1 LSFSQFQKREFLDKL
16 EFEKGNLSKMNQ
28 KIVLNR
34 GPKCIG
40 YLSTF
45 PPRECG
51 IANFTNDLIEA
62 IGELG
67 GLKSSVIAINEKSAI
82 YDYDKRVR
90 RKINRDDVEDY
101 VKAAE
106 YVNSSKIE
114 LLVVQHEFGL
124 YGGDYGEHLRFFL
137 QNVKKP
143 VITTLHTVHPNFDQK
158 AIKILRYIVEKSEA
172 IIVIA
177 HAAIDILKQQGISS
191 KKIVVIPHGC
201 PSVKYTK
208 SNVAKESL
216 GLKGR
221 LVASTFGLISRGK
234 GIEYAIQAL
243 PDVIKKEPRIIY
255 LVIGETHPQV
265 KKNEGEEYRNKLTH
279 LVAELGLEEH
289 VRFTNRFITKK
300 ELVNFLQASDIYLTP
315 YISPN
320 QISSG
325 TLIYALGA
333 GKAVVSTPYY
343 HAKEVLANNRG
354 ILCKFKDPD
363 SIAASINS
371 LSDKNFRHEIQRK
384 AYKYSRRFLWKNVAK
399 KYVNLIKSIT
409 EHNEVTYDENFANKT
424 RLPESPYRRCRNAP
438 AFEICNT

>member
-1 LSFSQFQKREFLDKL
+1 VNKTS
-16 EFEKGNLSKMNQ
+16 EKVNYQMIEKFGLVSHAKH
-28 KIVLNR
+28 
-34 GPKCIG
+34 IG
-40 YLSTF
+40 FLSTY

-51 IANFTNDLIEA
+51 IAHFTKDLIDSA
-62 IGELG
+62 AELG
-67 GLKSSVIAINEKSAI
+67 ELKSSVIAINEKGAI
-82 YDYDKRVR
+82 YEYDRRVR
-90 RKINRDDVEDY
+90 WNINRDDVEDY

-124 YGGDYGEHLRFFL
+124 FGGDYGEHLRFFL
-137 QNVKKP
+137 KNVKKP
-143 VITTLHTVHPNFDQK
+143 VITTLHTVQPNFDQK
-158 AIKILRYIVEKSEA
+158 AIKILRYIVERSES

-177 HAAIDILKQQGISS
+177 QAAIDILKQQGISP

-201 PSVKYTK
+201 PSITYPKI
-208 SNVAKESL
+208 NLAKESL

-255 LVIGETHPQV
+255 LIVGETHPQV
-265 KKNEGEEYRNKLTH
+265 RINDGEEYRNKLAI
-279 LVAELGLEEH
+279 LVTELGLEEH
-289 VRFTNRFITKK
+289 VRFTNRFITKS
-300 ELVNFLQASDIYLTP
+300 ELVNFLQATDIYLTP

-343 HAKEVLANNRG
+343 HAKEVLANDRG

-371 LSDKNFRHEIQRK
+371 LLDKKFRHEIQRR

-409 EHNEVTYDENFANKT
+409 ENNEVPHIENFADKT
-424 RLPESPYRRCRNAP
+424 RFPEDTYRRCRNVP
-438 AFEICNT
+438 AFEIRNT